1 MPEPEFSSDSESDS
15 EFVDK
20 KSKIQVAQDMKRFR
34 KEYSQPVQFRVLNVL
49 KHWVDQHFYD
59 FEQVSQSLYDAKIT
73 FCLNIRQASY
83 HVGKNLQK
91 LNMAYGSLA
100 TQSYF

>member
-1 MPEPEFSSDSESDS
+1 MLCIMVNLTNCIKKLNLQTQFFLHFQRFNVPEPEFSSDSESDS

-59 FEQVSQSLYDAKIT
+59 FEQVHIKLELI
-73 FCLNIRQASY
+73 
-83 HVGKNLQK
+83 GKF
-91 LNMAYGSLA
+91 SI
-100 TQSYF
+100 F